1 MVKVSRYIYLIATW
15 LFLLGVMVQVFLAGM
30 AVVARLTGWT
40 NHGNLGHALALPL
53 LIMLVSAYLGRLPGK
68 EKRLTWLLFVVYII
82 QADVVIFLR
91 QDAPLVSALHPVLAL
106 VDFALALTLARR
118 AWPLA
123 RQAEEDA
130 LLAPELMAQPGD

>member
-1 MVKVSRYIYLIATW
+1 MIKVSRYIYWIATW
-15 LFLLGVMVQVFLAGM
+15 LFLLGVMGQVFLAGM

-40 NHGNLGHALALPL
+40 THGNLGHALALPL
-53 LIMLVSAYLGRLPGK
+53 LVMLVSAYLGRLTGK

-82 QADVVIFLR
+82 QADVIIFLR

-123 RQAEEDA
+123 RQAEQEA
-130 LLAPELMAQPGD
+130 LPSPELLAQPGD

>member
-1 MVKVSRYIYLIATW
+1 MVKVSRYIYWTVTW
-15 LFLLGVMVQVFLAGM
+15 LFLLGVMAQVLLAGM

-53 LIMLVSAYLGRLPGK
+53 ILMLVSAYPGRLPGK

-82 QADVVIFLR
+82 QADVIIFLR
-91 QDAPLVSALHPVLAL
+91 QDAPLVSAFHPVLAL
-106 VDFALALTLARR
+106 VDFGLAFALARR

-123 RQAEEDA
+123 QQAEA
-130 LLAPELMAQPGD
+130 ATTPLPKPVAQAGD